1 MCFLVLQ
8 DLENRDSTNL
18 RNSWSEGMIEY
29 LAIPRETIMYFTEI
43 VGECLTKEQ
52 RAIYKRTATDVFFMQ
67 FRLGRVKIN
76 ELAFKFEEPES
87 GDIDPRFRNS
97 EAELK
102 MIWQMLAD
110 QFYKIEKALIKKID
124 LSGEAWA
131 KGETYLEIAIRSYY
145 IDGVDVKLKGDVK
158 WNVKLS
164 F

>member
-1 MCFLVLQ
+1 M
-8 DLENRDSTNL
+8 

-67 FRLGRVKIN
+67 FRLGWVKIN

-102 MIWQMLAD
+102 MIW
-110 QFYKIEKALIKKID
+110 
-124 LSGEAWA
+124 
-131 KGETYLEIAIRSYY
+131 
-145 IDGVDVKLKGDVK
+145 
-158 WNVKLS
+158 
-164 F
+164 